1 MCPSF
6 GHGMLTQKKAFAH
19 IPHISFRV
27 IMQALKKHDNK
38 KDTSSANLTNGYNY
52 FAVLVAQTVTLNI

>member
-6 GHGMLTQKKAFAH
+6 GHGMLTQKKAFTH
-19 IPHISFRV
+19 IPHISFHV

-38 KDTSSANLTNGYNY
+38 KDTSSANLTNNY
-52 FAVLVAQTVTLNI
+52 FVLLVPQTVIVNI

>member
-6 GHGMLTQKKAFAH
+6 GHGMLTQKKAFTH
-19 IPHISFRV
+19 IPHISFHV

-38 KDTSSANLTNGYNY
+38 KDTSSANLTNNY
-52 FAVLVAQTVTLNI
+52 FVLLVP